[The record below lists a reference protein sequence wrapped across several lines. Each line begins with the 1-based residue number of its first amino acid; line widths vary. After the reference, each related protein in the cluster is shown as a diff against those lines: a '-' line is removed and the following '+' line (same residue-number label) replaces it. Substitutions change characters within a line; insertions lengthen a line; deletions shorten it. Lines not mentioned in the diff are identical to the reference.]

1 MSASDP
7 KQTFMLR
14 MQSQAMGAEMA
25 SDLVRPYWHRLLTA
39 FFASFVLVFACSTS
53 MQLHALRDP
62 PGLLTVALGVAMAA
76 LPCSAVSAF
85 VLRRGQ
91 LSLVLGSQV
100 LTVAAL
106 ATWFAVRT

>member
-1 MSASDP
+1 M
-7 KQTFMLR
+7 T
-14 MQSQAMGAEMA
+14 
-25 SDLVRPYWHRLLTA
+25 SDLVRPYWRRLLIA
-39 FFASFVLVFACSTS
+39 FTASFVLVFACSTS
-53 MQLHALRDP
+53 MQLHVFRDP
-62 PGLLTVALGVAMAA
+62 PWVLMIALGAAVAA
-76 LPCSAVSAF
+76 LPCSAVTAL